1 MICWKHYLKK
11 FSVSSSCSELPE
23 HSTTRLR
30 APPDE
35 LVPPS
40 SSKLAPARDASVSFW
55 PAPPRSRLQA
65 PPHSAGARARV
76 REGAGGEAVAAKLP
90 EARLARPPPP
100 WPERPPGRPGPAMIK
115 AILIFNNH
123 GKPRLSKF
131 YQPYVSM
138 PLSRTRGE
146 GERRR
151 RAAPSGFLRTTLA
164 TPRPSPRPT
173 PAPLARLS
181 PRAAGAAC
189 HSPPAARGL
198 WARRFVRREGR
209 CPPARHL
216 RSSTAAAPLPV
227 PLPCRPAW
235 PGGLLS
241 VARGQMGHCVV
252 RPNPRQAQ
260 QLWLAARP
268 GQCVQCVSI
277 WKPPKPPCDC

>member
-1 MICWKHYLKK
+1 M
-11 FSVSSSCSELPE
+11 SSSRRELPE
-23 HSTTRLR
+23 RSRTRLR

-35 LVPPS
+35 CIPPP
-40 SSKLAPARDASVSFW
+40 SSKLAPSRDASVSFR

-100 WPERPPGRPGPAMIK
+100 WPQRPPGRPGPAMIK

-138 PLSRTRGE
+138 PLPRTRGE

-173 PAPLARLS
+173 PATLARLS
-181 PRAAGAAC
+181 PRAVGAAC
-189 HSPPAARGL
+189 HSPPAARRL

-209 CPPARHL
+209 CPPCPAPPLQHGGR
-216 RSSTAAAPLPV
+216 AAPSPT
-227 PLPCRPAW
+227 PLSPSLARWIAFCRSGTDGP
-235 PGGLLS
+235 L
-241 VARGQMGHCVV
+241 C
-252 RPNPRQAQ
+252 
-260 QLWLAARP
+260 
-268 GQCVQCVSI
+268 C
-277 WKPPKPPCDC
+277 PP